1 MHLPRKGII
10 SSTFINTVLLS
21 PDKIVSKMKFKSKL
35 LSQTY
40 NRKMLHL
47 VAIWKSIASR
57 WTEQQ
62 ERNIH
67 H

>member
-1 MHLPRKGII
+1 MHLPRKDII
-10 SSTFINTVLLS
+10 SSTFINIVLLS
-21 PDKIVSKMKFKSKL
+21 PDKIVLKMRFETKL

-47 VAIWKSIASR
+47 VAIWKSIVSR

-62 ERNIH
+62 EHNIH
-67 H
+67 R

>member
-10 SSTFINTVLLS
+10 SSIFINTVLLS
-21 PDKIVSKMKFKSKL
+21 PDKIVSKMGFKSKL

-47 VAIWKSIASR
+47 VASW
-57 WTEQQ
+57 
-62 ERNIH
+62 
-67 H
+67 